1 METRVQELF
10 GIRFGPVSGLS
21 RFGLITAMEIN
32 IHEINKINKI
42 NEIEVGLVM
51 IKAVKIIVKKTLTLF

>member
-1 METRVQELF
+1 MICGNEGTGAF

-21 RFGLITAMEIN
+21 GFGLITAMEIN
-32 IHEINKINKI
+32 IHEINKI

-51 IKAVKIIVKKTLTLF
+51 IKAVKIIVKRP

>member
-21 RFGLITAMEIN
+21 GFGLITAMEIN
-32 IHEINKINKI
+32 IHEINKI

>member
-10 GIRFGPVSGLS
+10 SIRFGPVSGLS
-21 RFGLITAMEIN
+21 GFGLITAMEIN
-32 IHEINKINKI
+32 IHEINKI

>member
-10 GIRFGPVSGLS
+10 GIRFGQVSGLS
-21 RFGLITAMEIN
+21 GFGLITAMEIN
-32 IHEINKINKI
+32 IHEINKI